1 MAGGPV
7 RNTVLL
13 LLFLLTGTAATGAMA
28 ATAPICE
35 FKKQIVAGPKTGGI
49 YALFSGPSG
58 TGRTLTAKVLAKEHG
73 MNLYRVDLSAIVSK
87 YIGETE
93 KNLARLFDRAESE
106 NLLLYFD
113 EADSLFGKR
122 SGVKDAKDRY
132 GNLETEYLLSQI
144 ESHRAPVI
152 LATERPVVPKP
163 RSGKPPTAVWFGAKG
178 PPPNLQ
184 LKFCR

>member
-1 MAGGPV
+1 LAGNV
-7 RNTVLL
+7 SKTLIL
-13 LLFLLTGTAATGAMA
+13 TFLLAGLTGAA
-28 ATAPICE
+28 LAGTAPICD
-35 FKKQIVAGPKTGGI
+35 FKQQVAAAQVDGSGA
-49 YALFSGPSG
+49 YALFSGPQG
-58 TGRTLTAKVLAKEHG
+58 TGRTLTAKILAKEHG
-73 MNLYRVDLSAIVSK
+73 MNLYRVDLSQIVSK

>member
-7 RNTVLL
+7 RKTVLL

-49 YALFSGPSG
+49 YALFSGPSAKG
-58 TGRTLTAKVLAKEHG
+58 KTMTAETLAKEFR
-73 MNLYRVDLSAIVSK
+73 MDFCKVDLSAIVGK
-87 YIGETE
+87 NIGETE
-93 KNLARLFDRAESE
+93 KNLARLFDRAERE
-106 NLLLYFD
+106 NLILFFD
-113 EADSLFGKR
+113 EADSLFGEQ
-122 SGVKDAKDRY
+122 GDVKDANDRY
-132 GNLETEYLLSQI
+132 GNLGVDHLLRQT

-152 LATERPVVPKP
+152 LASERPVVPKP
-163 RSGKPPTAVWFGAKG
+163 RSGKPPTAVWFGSKG
-178 PPPNLQ
+178 PPPSMQ